1 MWSRS
6 PARVRH
12 RCRRSPVTS
21 GSQSR
26 VCTAG
31 SRTADLRTLPSGASR
46 RCAGCSPGRAA
57 HPNTV
62 RLRLDQLVTVRLV
75 TRERERPSRPGRPRM
90 VYAAVPMTHGRDE
103 PDGYWLLAEILVSS
117 LEQTSAEPAQVATS
131 AGRAWGQGLVDPP
144 SRAPG
149 SQADVAQAIDQ
160 VAALLDDLGFQAW
173 PTDTSPTIE
182 MHRCPFH
189 QVAENHSQVV
199 AGMHLGLCR
208 RRVKTDSPWRRVK
221 FGGSSRFVVN
231 GPAVRVFTLRLSRRR
246 QGGYVPGSCWGWGS
260 RGRCA

>member
-1 MWSRS
+1 M
-6 PARVRH
+6 
-12 RCRRSPVTS
+12 
-21 GSQSR
+21 
-26 VCTAG
+26 
-31 SRTADLRTLPSGASR
+31 
-46 RCAGCSPGRAA
+46 
-57 HPNTV
+57 
-62 RLRLDQLVTVRLV
+62 RLV

-231 GPAVRVFTLRLSRRR
+231 GPAVRVFTLRLSRRW

>member
-149 SQADVAQAIDQ
+149 SQADVARAIDQ

-173 PTDTSPTIE
+173 PTSARVSALRSHPMTGRT
-182 MHRCPFH
+182 C
-189 QVAENHSQVV
+189 VV
-199 AGMHLGLCR
+199 R
-208 RRVKTDSPWRRVK
+208 
-221 FGGSSRFVVN
+221 
-231 GPAVRVFTLRLSRRR
+231 
-246 QGGYVPGSCWGWGS
+246 
-260 RGRCA
+260 